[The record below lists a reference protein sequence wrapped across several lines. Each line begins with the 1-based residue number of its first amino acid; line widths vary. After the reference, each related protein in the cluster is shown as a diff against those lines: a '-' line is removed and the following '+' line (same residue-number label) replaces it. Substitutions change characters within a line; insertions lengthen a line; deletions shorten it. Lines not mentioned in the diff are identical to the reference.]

1 LREAQVISIA
11 VDALRKQAP
20 ACIAAPACMA
30 VMMVLGLVS
39 VAWGQAPA
47 CGPETACQ
55 LSEQAGVRCEC
66 VAVAGG
72 SITGVA
78 SGYQWDCGILRSR
91 MNQLVPATPNAYQG
105 ALPESIIVDPGEVP
119 VEPREPWP
127 LPGHP
132 GHR

>member
-1 LREAQVISIA
+1 MISIA
-11 VDALRKQAP
+11 GRMLRKRAP
-20 ACIAAPACMA
+20 ARLAAPACLA
-30 VMMVLGLVS
+30 ATVVLGLVP

-47 CGPETACQ
+47 CGPETAGQ

-66 VAVAGG
+66 VSVAGG

-78 SGYQWDCGILRSR
+78 SGYRWDCGILRSR

-105 ALPESIIVDPGEVP
+105 ALPDSIIVDPGEVP
-119 VEPREPWP
+119 LDPREPWP

-132 GHR
+132 GRR